1 MDYVLWEASTMVRN
15 ACVLGGLQ
23 GFDDVYDLKSGVSFA
38 DSFPSGAEFPMSP
51 DFPNNM
57 LLTDNVMN
65 EEGLLVGSGR
75 LRRFLESR
83 GTRLLEYLPVA
94 IRNHKDK
101 IASKDYFV
109 LNPIRAIECL
119 NEELSGAERDL
130 ILPDEIDLVRK
141 LVLDVEKIDIDREIF
156 RIARFPKVTV
166 VHRKLADLIDK
177 ENFTGIRWLEL
188 SNYPEI

>member
-1 MDYVLWEASTMVRN
+1 
-15 ACVLGGLQ
+15 
-23 GFDDVYDLKSGVSFA
+23 
-38 DSFPSGAEFPMSP
+38 
-51 DFPNNM
+51 
-57 LLTDNVMN
+57 MN

-83 GTRLLEYLPVA
+83 RTRLLEYLPVT

-119 NEELSGAERDL
+119 NEELSSAERDL
-130 ILPDEIDLVRK
+130 ILPDEVDLVRK
-141 LVLDVEKIDIDREIF
+141 LVLDVEKIDTDREVF
-156 RIARFPKVTV
+156 RIARFPKVTIA
-166 VHRKLADLIDK
+166 HRKLADLIDK

-188 SNYPEI
+188 SDYPEI